1 MFTGIIT
8 NLATLKNLEFNAK
21 KDAILILEIEKSNI
35 KRSLKIGCSIACNGI
50 CLTLISQKIVKNN
63 LLLSFQASQENLTL
77 KNIIDEIS
85 RDMEIAKNKL
95 LSNQQELYLTV
106 LINNSICC

>member
-1 MFTGIIT
+1 MQNISRI
-8 NLATLKNLEFNAK
+8 KYLE
-21 KDAILILEIEKSNI
+21 
-35 KRSLKIGCSIACNGI
+35 
-50 CLTLISQKIVKNN
+50 
-63 LLLSFQASQENLTL
+63 QENLTL

-106 LINNSICC
+106 LINNSICCQKQECLNLRERIATLSSEIINYKERIMDFQEKNK